1 MDNGVEEGNIYSS
14 LGECLGI
21 IISLKNLEMFNPIA
35 NQVNADKK
43 DILLYISWQFLLAKT
58 QFFQRYNKQTHYC
71 ATAMSIN

>member
-43 DILLYISWQFLLAKT
+43 DILLYISWQMFV
-58 QFFQRYNKQTHYC
+58 
-71 ATAMSIN
+71 S